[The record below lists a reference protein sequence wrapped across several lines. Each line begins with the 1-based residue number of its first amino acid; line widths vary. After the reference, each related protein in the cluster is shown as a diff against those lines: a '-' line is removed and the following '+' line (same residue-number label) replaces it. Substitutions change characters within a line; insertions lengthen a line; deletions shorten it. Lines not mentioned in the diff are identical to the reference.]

1 MTVRVMRGPG
11 PSPEPSPTRH
21 STPDAKPG
29 EKLLISCAEMTE
41 GQEEKA
47 TTACFGTVTA
57 QLQRLFCRL
66 PKSHSVSKKHQI
78 LQRFRNG
85 ARRARGRSKTIWSG
99 ELGF

>member
-1 MTVRVMRGPG
+1 
-11 PSPEPSPTRH
+11 
-21 STPDAKPG
+21 
-29 EKLLISCAEMTE
+29 MTE

-66 PKSHSVSKKHQI
+66 PKSRSVSKRHQI
-78 LQRFRNG
+78 LHRFHSG
-85 ARRARGRSKTIWSG
+85 ARRARGRSKSIWLG